1 MKLPPP
7 FDVEVT
13 KTEGSYNFSWDHDNK
28 EDCLQYI
35 VRIRESNDLSKVI
48 MIMKVD
54 LRGLCTVLLS
64 LVVDDNLHAKLC
76 SVFVSFSQDP
86 VYSLFAEEKHIL
98 LKHEKFSQHSS
109 YTVDVQTRYC
119 PGVLYEG
126 PWSEWS
132 STAEL
137 TTGIMPF
144 EPGTRIQSTFISS
157 EIRLL
162 RPVTDIFK
170 VFMRE
175 MFLRVCVSALLH
187 HTKYHSETGLQS
199 LFILQLL
206 LLILFFHII
215 SPLQRWIIYSYT
227 SPLSSFLALA
237 SC

>member
-98 LKHEKFSQHSS
+98 LKHEKFLQHSS

-162 RPVTDIFK
+162 SSF
-170 VFMRE
+170 
-175 MFLRVCVSALLH
+175 VCVFLH
-187 HTKYHSETGLQS
+187 CSTIQNTIQKQVCKVC
-199 LFILQLL
+199 LFYNFCY
-206 LLILFFHII
+206 LFFF
-215 SPLQRWIIYSYT
+215 ST
-227 SPLSSFLALA
+227 
-237 SC
+237 